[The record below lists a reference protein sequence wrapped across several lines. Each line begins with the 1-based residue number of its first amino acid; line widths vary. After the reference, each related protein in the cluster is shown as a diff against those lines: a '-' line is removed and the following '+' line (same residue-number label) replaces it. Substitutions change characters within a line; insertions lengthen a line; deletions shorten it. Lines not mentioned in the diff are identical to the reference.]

1 MKCQYHVW
9 IGMDRINYLN
19 YLQRLLFYSIFY
31 FFSFLFLKRKN
42 LSSVFT
48 LVHLLDGLRSRIANK
63 QSNTIEWMNCI
74 EYIGLHA
81 IQCIHLELNW
91 MKCKKRF
98 CKRIIWLK
106 DLFTLF
112 NEIHFDV
119 MWTNQVQAT
128 ESCYNNAISQD
139 STDNTIQLS
148 LSNLILK
155 MNQWITKDHVE

>member
-1 MKCQYHVW
+1 
-9 IGMDRINYLN
+9 
-19 YLQRLLFYSIFY
+19 
-31 FFSFLFLKRKN
+31 
-42 LSSVFT
+42 
-48 LVHLLDGLRSRIANK
+48 
-63 QSNTIEWMNCI
+63 MNCI

-81 IQCIHLELNW
+81 IQCIHFELNW